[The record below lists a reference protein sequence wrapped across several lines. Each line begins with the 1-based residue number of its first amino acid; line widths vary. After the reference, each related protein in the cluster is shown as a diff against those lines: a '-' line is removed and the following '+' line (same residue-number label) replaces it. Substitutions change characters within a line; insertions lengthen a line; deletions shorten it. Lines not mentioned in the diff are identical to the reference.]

1 MYLYKGSSFG
11 PPTGRRLIVFIDDM
25 NMPKVDTYGTQQP
38 IALLHFLMSKQ
49 ALYDRDKD
57 LNVKYIRD
65 LKFIGA
71 MGPPGGGK
79 NPVDPRYVYTCI

>member
-1 MYLYKGSSFG
+1 
-11 PPTGRRLIVFIDDM
+11 M

-57 LNVKYIRD
+57 LNIKYIKD
-65 LKFIGA
+65 LKYIGA

-79 NPVDPRYVYTCI
+79 NPVDPRYACISCVVYLCICCM